1 VLSGR
6 NRVRE
11 DVLDE
16 SLDERVAP
24 SLGGVV
30 VGIEHRIYTD
40 PREFFRRTLVTESM
54 VEVLENIARVVTEGR
69 GSKLLVLSAFFGG
82 GKTHTLIALYHAVRN
97 PETLKLASTETSEA
111 RRRLEEIAERLRGA
125 EVVVIDGSM
134 SGLSPSPISPLNAG
148 TYTVQSLW
156 GYLAHSLGR
165 YEDFRRFDQALIP
178 PQVDDIVKLLSGRRV
193 VIIVD
198 EIAQYLQT
206 LYSSRDETARNYSK
220 NVVTFFDRLAST
232 VVALSNA
239 VLVISLPVRGDVK
252 REGEIE
258 VEEVYRSEIVRM
270 LLKVIGRVEA
280 KPVEPVK
287 PPDIPMLL
295 RVRLFD
301 EVDSAR
307 AREVDELLRQE
318 YDRNRQV
325 FGEVSAELISNIR
338 VTYPFHPKYVEVLL
352 DVLDKHRG
360 LQKTRDLLKISRKV
374 VRYVVSDRE
383 NAHDLIMPWHIDV
396 EKDDIRNL
404 LLSSGYEALRLPVEE
419 DIVRRCGEYS
429 RPWLA
434 RAVSKALFIRTFVYS
449 NTIVPKPEF
458 FPTSEE
464 LAVLVYEPGVFRVK
478 DSQPKD
484 IAEAVDWISSNLL
497 YVLRDEKTGRLWFT
511 YISSPVKYVEA
522 AAQRV
527 VPSKAYERIL
537 EATKRLLT
545 EPPESIIE
553 RKRGGRR
560 EEVKVFDVELSRVSR
575 ECRPVDVDARK
586 YLVYVCLDVDPT
598 RRSEVLEEVMYRTT
612 SGGRRR
618 YANTV
623 YVVYPERGELLEPA
637 ISFAKRLVA
646 CDEVRSS
653 GVLDEL
659 LRGLKLAQQDAEV
672 LREFYREKLERYCDR
687 VTWNFY
693 SSLLGTFTRLAYPA
707 TQDSNMVSKEARL
720 SPTTAIIYTVEQAL
734 KAEKPEKVKL
744 ELDFDTLEFY
754 LRSVGVEFREPK
766 RVGDTVDY
774 FYSNP
779 RLPAVPE
786 VAVRGAIADGVRNL
800 RVGLKCGDRVYF
812 KYITVCGDERCLET
826 SRATGEV
833 LQASTVADVCEV
845 LPVAEA
851 LRRQMEGLESKEV
864 IEGNVKK
871 VEEYCLVY
879 EGRLVNV
886 KDVLR
891 EFDKYPVE
899 ALVDAPLVKVVRRV
913 IVDVEPK
920 DHTLCVEPE
929 QEVQHK
935 VVVSRSGPFVGAVR
949 VKVDAGSVEP
959 TTVSID
965 EKFTTASLVW
975 TLRAPR
981 EPGTYSYVLSL
992 VAEDGRV
999 LATARIG
1006 VIVRR
1011 REEVGVVEGLPQE
1024 GTLLRTLSIAVE
1036 GRDLKPVKVLRDRLG
1051 KSVVVARMSLDMSIT
1066 VSEQRRSQVAI
1077 SMSNVDLE
1085 DVLTIATGILGRF
1098 SLGEVRMRLELSLVP
1113 ADRKSFGMPKL
1124 SREDIEDLSRCKVR
1138 YEPAEG

>member
-1 VLSGR
+1 MLSGR

-30 VGIEHRIYTD
+30 VGTEHRIYTD
-40 PREFFRRTLVTESM
+40 PSEFFRRTLVTESM
-54 VEVLENIARVVTEGR
+54 VEILENIARVITEGR

-111 RRRLEEIAERLRGA
+111 RVRLGEVAERLRGA

-134 SGLSPSPISPLNAG
+134 AGLSPSPISPLNAG

-156 GYLAHSLGR
+156 GYLAHSIGR
-165 YEDFRRFDQALIP
+165 YEDFRRFDQTLIP
-178 PQVDDIVKLLSGRRV
+178 PQVDDIVKLLSGRRI

-206 LYSSRDETARNYSK
+206 LYGSVDETARNYSK
-220 NVVTFFDRLAST
+220 NVVTFFDRLASA

-239 VLVISLPVRGDVK
+239 VLVISLPVRGDIK
-252 REGEIE
+252 KEGEVE
-258 VEEVYRSEIVRM
+258 VEEVYRSEIVRA
-270 LLKVIGRVEA
+270 LLRVIGRVEA

-287 PPDIPMLL
+287 PRDIPMLL

-301 EVDSAR
+301 EVDSTR
-307 AREVDELLRQE
+307 AREVDEILRQE

-325 FGEVSAELISNIR
+325 FGEVSAELVSSIR

-374 VRYVVSDRE
+374 VRYVVNDRE
-383 NAHDLIMPWHIDV
+383 NAYDLIMPWHIDV
-396 EKDDIRNL
+396 ERDDIRNL
-404 LLSSGYEALRLPVEE
+404 LLSSGYEALRLPVDE

-458 FPTSEE
+458 FPTPEE
-464 LAVLVYEPGVFRVK
+464 LAVLVYEPGVFRVR
-478 DSQPKD
+478 DLQPKD
-484 IAEAVDWISSNLL
+484 IAEAVDWVSSNLL
-497 YVLRDEKTGRLWFT
+497 YVLKDEKTGRLWFT
-511 YISSPVKYVEA
+511 YLSSPVKYVEA
-522 AAQRV
+522 VAQRV
-527 VPSKAYERIL
+527 APSKAYERIL

-545 EPPESIIE
+545 EPPDSIIE
-553 RKRGGRR
+553 RRRGGRR
-560 EEVKVFDVELSRVSR
+560 EEVRVFDVELSRVSR
-575 ECRPVDVDARK
+575 ECRPIDVDTRK

-598 RRSEVLEEVMYRTT
+598 RRLETLEEVMYRTT

-618 YANTV
+618 YANTI

-653 GVLDEL
+653 GVLDEI
-659 LRGLKLAQQDAEV
+659 LRGLKLAQQEAEI

-687 VTWNFY
+687 VAWNFY
-693 SSLLGTFTRLAYPA
+693 SSLLGAFTRLAYPA
-707 TQDSNMVSKEARL
+707 TQDSITVSKETRL
-720 SPTTAIIYTVEQAL
+720 SPTTAILYTVEQAL

-754 LRSVGVEFREPK
+754 LRSIGVEFREPK
-766 RVGDTVDY
+766 RVGDIVDY

-786 VAVRGAIADGVRNL
+786 VAIRSAIADGVRNL

-812 KYITVCGDERCLET
+812 KYITVCEDERCLET

-833 LQASTVADVCEV
+833 LQASTVADGCEV

-851 LRRQMEGLESKEV
+851 LRKQMEGLKSREV
-864 IEGNVKK
+864 FEGNVKR
-871 VEEYCLVY
+871 VEEYYLVY

-899 ALVDAPLVKVVRRV
+899 VLVDAPLVKVVRRV
-913 IVDVEPK
+913 VVDVEPRER
-920 DHTLCVEPE
+920 TLYVEPE

-935 VVVSRSGPFVGAVR
+935 VVVSRSGPFRGVVR
-949 VKVDAGSVEP
+949 VKVDAGTVEP
-959 TTVSID
+959 GTITID
-965 EKFTTASLVW
+965 EKFTTAPIVW

-999 LATARIG
+999 LATARIS
-1006 VIVRR
+1006 VIVRER
-1011 REEVGVVEGLPQE
+1011 REIGLVEGLPQE
-1024 GTLLRTLSIAVE
+1024 GTPLRTLSIVVE
-1036 GRDLKPVKVLRDRLG
+1036 GRDLRPVKVLRDRLG
-1051 KSVVVARMSLDMSIT
+1051 KSVAVAGMSLDMSIT
-1066 VSEQRRSQVAI
+1066 VSERRRSQVTVT
-1077 SMSNVDLE
+1077 MSNVDLE
-1085 DVLTIATGILGRF
+1085 DVLTIATGVLGRF

-1113 ADRKSFGMPKL
+1113 ADRGDFRMPKL
-1124 SREDIEDLSRCKVR
+1124 SGEEIEALSKCKVR